1 MGTFLPPYLWAMLA
15 AIELADQVQ
24 FQGATGAAQRSA
36 ESCPAP
42 SCRAVS
48 MRWLPLSS
56 RRPEWAGAEHGMR
69 LQRPAILRTT
79 DKPPH
84 IAVEQLDPVGELG
97 QVRALLQIQIELDPQ
112 HIHPGRCS
120 TCQRS
125 SRPRFALVA
134 SDLGATRP
142 AGCSVGPLSDV
153 DPRSMWPLGLALT
166 ECGHGRPGTRP
177 APCVRIQ
184 ASGHDWLGGPVW
196 SLAAQVRQMRCSKA
210 DLEPKSCRQPC
221 LVPALHV
228 FRPRPMWEEGEGLT
242 CRSRRQPGFI

>member
-24 FQGATGAAQRSA
+24 VQGATGAAQRSA

-112 HIHPGRCS
+112 HIHPVPVNVPPGQGSLWSHPIWVR
-120 TCQRS
+120 
-125 SRPRFALVA
+125 LV
-134 SDLGATRP
+134 R
-142 AGCSVGPLSDV
+142 
-153 DPRSMWPLGLALT
+153 
-166 ECGHGRPGTRP
+166 
-177 APCVRIQ
+177 
-184 ASGHDWLGGPVW
+184 
-196 SLAAQVRQMRCSKA
+196 LAAQLDPCRTSTLARCGPSASPSPNADMAGQVHALRPACASRLAAMTGSEVRS
-210 DLEPKSCRQPC
+210 
-221 LVPALHV
+221 
-228 FRPRPMWEEGEGLT
+228 GLWLLKFG
-242 CRSRRQPGFI
+242 R